1 MQKIEVEKISKAKLP
16 ERLREIPDCPD
27 KIYLRGSKDL
37 LNSSY
42 LVSIVGSR
50 KATDYGLKQSRKIA
64 RELAQSGVVIVSGLA
79 LGIDTEA
86 HKGALEAGGKTIA
99 VLGTAIDKIYPAT
112 NSSLAKNILES
123 GSAIISE
130 YQEGSPTY
138 RSNFAL
144 RNRIIAGISMATIV
158 IEAAEKSGAL
168 ITAFLTL
175 DYNRELYALPGNVD
189 RINSRGTNRLIRSGA
204 NCLID
209 AGGLL
214 SDFNIIEP
222 KRKVASLSIEEKQLA
237 DIFIE
242 SEYNF
247 DQILSKLSIDPA
259 KLNVLLA
266 MLELKGILVRSAN
279 GYYGLS

>member
-1 MQKIEVEKISKAKLP
+1 MQKIEVEKISKAKLL
-16 ERLREIPDCPD
+16 ERLREIPDCPE
-27 KIYLRGSKDL
+27 KIYLRGNKDI
-37 LNSSY
+37 LNSNY

-50 KATDYGLKQSRKIA
+50 KATDYGLKHSRKIA

-112 NSSLAKNILES
+112 NLSLAKNILES
-123 GSAIISE
+123 GSVIISE

-175 DYNRELYALPGNVD
+175 DYNRELYALPGNID
-189 RINSRGTNRLIRSGA
+189 RINSKGTNRLIRSGA

-209 AGGLL
+209 AVNLL

-242 SEYNF
+242 SEFTF